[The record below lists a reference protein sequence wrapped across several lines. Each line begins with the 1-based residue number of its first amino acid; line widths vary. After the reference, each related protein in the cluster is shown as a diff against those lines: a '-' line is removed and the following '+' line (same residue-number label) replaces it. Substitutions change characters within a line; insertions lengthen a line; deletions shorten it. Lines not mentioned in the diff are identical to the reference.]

1 SGLAGGPRAGGDRQ
15 GTAPAGG
22 WAFVNGARLQAPS
35 VTLNGLDVEAGVP
48 DTGARD
54 ASNHSNRRVEPVM
67 LPNEDDRYTE
77 PVSRSPGST
86 GMYLPGSNVTRG
98 FGSVQSPTNT
108 DRPRQ

>member
-1 SGLAGGPRAGGDRQ
+1 AMVPTPTEKRRA
-15 GTAPAGG
+15 TAPAGG
-22 WAFVNGARLQAPS
+22 WPFVMVARSQAAA
-35 VTLNGLDVEAGVP
+35 VTLNVLDVEAGVP

-54 ASNHSNRRVEPVM
+54 ASNHSNRRVEPVT

-98 FGSVQSPTNT
+98 FGSVQS
-108 DRPRQ
+108 